1 MKPSIQFVKRLDG
14 VKLAYTRFGKGPAL
28 VFPAPWVTS
37 LSYVIEDPFA
47 SHFWER
53 VSQVATVILYDKHGC
68 GQSDRDRK
76 EFTIESE
83 LADLKTVVDHLDL
96 ARFVIWGTSL
106 SGPVAISYAFR
117 HPQKVSRL
125 ILYGT
130 FANGHTLCPDE
141 VKSALVSMV
150 RASWGIG
157 SKTLADIFLPGA
169 NGEEIKS
176 IAKFQRESATPEIA
190 AKLMEL
196 AYTVD
201 VSELIS
207 QLKVPT
213 LILHREGDRAVT
225 IAHGRELAAGIPNA
239 QFKVLKGSMHPWWYG
254 DTEEIIREVAAFIGA
269 QELLASE
276 SDGASGLAQK
286 REGENQEE
294 IRLEGAEIAE
304 QATILFSDI
313 VSSTDIVTKL
323 GDAAARDIF
332 LQHDQIIRAQLK
344 RYSGK
349 ELQNLGDGFMLSF
362 SSPSAA
368 IRCACDIQSQLS
380 KSLPSV
386 SVRMAINTGE
396 VVKREGEHPFGQAV
410 VLASR
415 IISKAKGGQVLV
427 SDVTKRLASGS
438 KFPFL
443 DKGRFKPKGF
453 PETIRIHEVHLRE
466 ETEGRISPTPK

>member
-1 MKPSIQFVKRLDG
+1 MKPSIRFVKRPDD
-14 VKLAYTRFGKGPAL
+14 VTLAYTKFGKGPAL

-37 LSYVIEDPFA
+37 LSYIIEDPFA

-96 ARFVIWGTSL
+96 DKFVIWGSSL

-130 FANGHTLCPDE
+130 FANGNTLCPDE

-190 AKLMEL
+190 AELMEL
-196 AYTVD
+196 GYTVD

-207 QLKVPT
+207 HLKLPT
-213 LILHREGDRAVT
+213 LILHREGDRAVA
-225 IAHGRELAAGIPNA
+225 ISHGRELAAGIPNA

-269 QELLASE
+269 QELLTPA
-276 SDGASGLAQK
+276 SDGPSGLGQK
-286 REGENQEE
+286 RVGENQKQ
-294 IRLEGAEIAE
+294 IRLEGAETAE

-323 GDAAARDIF
+323 GDIAARDIF
-332 LQHDQIIRAQLK
+332 LQHDRIIRERLK
-344 RYSGK
+344 KYGGK

-362 SSPSAA
+362 SSSSAA
-368 IRCACDIQSQLS
+368 IRCACDIQRELS
-380 KSLPSV
+380 KSLPSLG
-386 SVRMAINTGE
+386 VRVAINTGE
-396 VVKREGEHPFGQAV
+396 VVRREGEHPFGQAV

-415 IISKAKGGQVLV
+415 IISKAKGGQVLL
-427 SDVTKRLASGS
+427 SDISKRLASGS
-438 KFPFL
+438 RFSFL

-453 PETIRIHEVHLRE
+453 PETVKIYEVQWRQSPRE
-466 ETEGRISPTPK
+466 PSVR

>member
-1 MKPSIQFVKRLDG
+1 MKPSIQFVKRPDD
-14 VKLAYTRFGKGPAL
+14 VKLAYTRFGKGEAL

-37 LSYVIEDPFA
+37 LSYIIEDPFA
-47 SHFWER
+47 NHFWER
-53 VSQVATVILYDKHGC
+53 ISEAATVILYDKHGC

-76 EFTIESE
+76 EFTLGAE
-83 LADLKTVVDHLDL
+83 LADLQTVVDHLNLD
-96 ARFVIWGTSL
+96 RFVIWGSSL
-106 SGPVAISYAFR
+106 SGPVAISYASR

-130 FANGHTLCPDE
+130 YANGHTLCPDD

-157 SKTLADIFLPGA
+157 SKTLADLFLPGA

-190 AKLMEL
+190 AKLMDM
-196 AYTVD
+196 AYSID
-201 VSELIS
+201 VSELLS
-207 QLKVPT
+207 GLDVPT

-225 IAHGRELAAGIPNA
+225 IAHGRQLAAGIPNA

-254 DTEEIIREVAAFIGA
+254 ETEEIVRAIAAFVGA
-269 QELLASE
+269 PELVSSV
-276 SDGASGLAQK
+276 SDGFSSLSQK
-286 REGENQEE
+286 EVSENQKE

-304 QATILFSDI
+304 PATILFSDI
-313 VSSTDIVTKL
+313 VSSTDMVTQL
-323 GDAAARDIF
+323 GDAAARNIF
-332 LQHDQIIRAQLK
+332 LQHDRIIRERVK
-344 RYSGK
+344 RYGGK

-368 IRCACDIQSQLS
+368 IRCACDIQGELS
-380 KSLPSV
+380 KSLTSV

-396 VVKREGEHPFGQAV
+396 VVRREAEHPFGQAI

-415 IISKAKGGQVLV
+415 IISKAKGGQILV
-427 SDVTKRLASGS
+427 SDVTKRLALGS

-443 DKGRFKPKGF
+443 DRGRFKPKGF
-453 PETIRIHEVHLRE
+453 SETIKIHEVDWRE
-466 ETEGRISPTPK
+466 ESGRK